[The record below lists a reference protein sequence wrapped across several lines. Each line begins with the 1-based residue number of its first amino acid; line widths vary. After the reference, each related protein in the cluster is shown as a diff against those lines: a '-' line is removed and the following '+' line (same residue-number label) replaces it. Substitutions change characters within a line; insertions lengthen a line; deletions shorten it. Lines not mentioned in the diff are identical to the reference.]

1 MGKDY
6 IAEKEAC
13 EEKEREMDKLWKT
26 PVQKMRNELMWDY
39 LKTDRWYMTPMVWL
53 KIYFYLDQN
62 IIYD

>member
-6 IAEKEAC
+6 KAEKEAC

-39 LKTDRWYMTPMVWL
+39 LKTDR
-53 KIYFYLDQN
+53 
-62 IIYD
+62 